1 MASIAC
7 SCISLRPMENRSTI
21 SGTKRMMGQN
31 RVVIL
36 TWLETIES
44 IPSVPNVLMEKTGKI
59 GSTVLASVNGTMRNV
74 SMFEFMTFVLKLFL
88 TFFFDSQ

>member
-7 SCISLRPMENRSTI
+7 SCISLRPIENRSTI
-21 SGTKRMMGQN
+21 SGTKMMTGQN

-59 GSTVLASVNGTMRNV
+59 GSTVLASVNGTMRNA

>member
-44 IPSVPNVLMEKTGKI
+44 IPSVPNVLIKKTGKI
-59 GSTVLASVNGTMRNV
+59 GSTVLASVNGTMRNN
-74 SMFEFMTFVLKLFL
+74 SMFEFMTLVLKLFL
-88 TFFFDSQ
+88 TFFFNSQ